1 MSTLTLTQPKAAPLQ
16 PTTPPPISVNPARLS
31 GQSVIGTSRV
41 PMGVLLDYVDREA
54 LRRDFP
60 SLSAETLESAI
71 QYLKE
76 LGEDGMLGEP
86 VNY

>member
-1 MSTLTLTQPKAAPLQ
+1 MGTATFTQTDTGYTQEA
-16 PTTPPPISVNPARLS
+16 TPPVSVNPARMS

-41 PMGVLLDYVDREA
+41 PIGVLLDYIDREA

-60 SLSAETLESAI
+60 SLTPELVERAI

-76 LGEDGMLGEP
+76 KGEDGALGEP
-86 VNY
+86 VDY